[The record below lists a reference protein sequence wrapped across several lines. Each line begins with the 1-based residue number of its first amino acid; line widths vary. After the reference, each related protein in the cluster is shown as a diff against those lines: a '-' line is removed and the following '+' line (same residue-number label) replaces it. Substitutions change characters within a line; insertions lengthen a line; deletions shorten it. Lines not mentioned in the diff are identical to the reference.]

1 MTTNDYAERVYAGVL
16 GKIIGVYLGR
26 PFEGWSHEEILER
39 LGGIEYYVNNRPGMP
54 PLIVTDDD
62 ISGTFTFP
70 RALEDYHQ
78 VTAERIGRI
87 WLNYIIENRTILW
100 WGGRG
105 ISTEHTA
112 YLRLREGLHAPASGS
127 AELNGS
133 VVAEQIG
140 AQIFIDGWAMASP
153 GDPDRA
159 VALATAAAR
168 VSHDGEA
175 VHAARV
181 LAAMEAAAF
190 VEPRIDRLLD
200 IGTGY
205 VPADSAIAR
214 MIGDLREWHAGTSG
228 GTGGAGRRGGD
239 WHAAFGRIRERWG
252 YDRFPGDV
260 PVVPNHAVI
269 ILGLLYGAGDFS
281 ESLRIVGTA
290 GWDTDCN
297 AGNLGCL
304 LGIRNGLAA
313 FDGGRDWRGP
323 VADRLLLPSADPGNA
338 VSDAVREALRI
349 VNHKNRLDGAPPW
362 APKGGVR
369 FSFAFPGSVQG
380 FTPGEAETAVENV
393 AVGDDVVE
401 NVAVG
406 GGRALQ
412 VTFRGAGSV
421 TTPTFKLPDQ
431 LEMPGY
437 EFVASPSIYPGQT
450 ITAEISLVIEA
461 ARSEAAPSAA
471 ASSAAAPKASPAARP
486 VVPSAAHPATQAD
499 DGTVEAQLVLGVYT
513 AQGGLHEVRLG
524 EPERLSGVPRSFSR
538 RVPDTGGYP
547 IATVGLRF
555 RAASAGGAAAV
566 LLHSLDWSGEPD
578 VTFTRP
584 PAVDDTPDGSGP
596 RTWRHA
602 WANGVDQWDDV
613 WDVPFRLAQNRGR
626 GLLIQGTRDWRN
638 YAAEATL
645 RIDLADA
652 AGIAVRVQG
661 MERYYA
667 LLITSQGTVRLIR
680 RLEGDTVLREIPY
693 PWEPDRPYT
702 LRLAAEGATI
712 RASVDGVVLPEWV
725 EEASAAHGGGSRDG
739 AAADGA
745 VDSAADGAAPLN
757 SGAIAYVLERG
768 TLASAAMR
776 VVPITPGADRS
787 GSRKATSNGAR

>member
-1 MTTNDYAERVYAGVL
+1 MKGPGRFATGMNSVNPKTYAERVYAGVL
-16 GKIIGVYLGR
+16 GKAIGVYLGR

-39 LGGIEYYVNNRPGMP
+39 LGEIEYYVNDRPGMP

-70 RALEDYHQ
+70 RALEDYDQ
-78 VTAERIGRI
+78 VTAERIGRT

-100 WGGRG
+100 WGGLG

-112 YLRLREGLHAPASGS
+112 YLRLREGVRAPESGS
-127 AELNGS
+127 TELNGP

-159 VALATAAAR
+159 AVFATEAAR

-175 VHAARV
+175 VYAARV

-190 VEPRIDRLLD
+190 VEPQIDRLLD

-205 VPADSAIAR
+205 IPADSAIAR
-214 MIGDLREWHAGTSG
+214 MIADLREWHAGTSG

-269 ILGLLYGAGDFS
+269 ILGLLYGEGDFS
-281 ESLRIVGTA
+281 ESLRIASTA

-304 LGIRNGLAA
+304 LGIRNGLTA

-338 VSDAVREALRI
+338 VSDAVREAIRI
-349 VNHKNRLDGAPPW
+349 VNHRNRLDGVSPW
-362 APKGGVR
+362 APKGGAR
-369 FSFAFPGSVQG
+369 FSFTFPGSVQG
-380 FTPGEAETAVENV
+380 FTPGEAETT
-393 AVGDDVVE
+393 GE

-406 GGRALQ
+406 GGRALR
-412 VTFRGAGSV
+412 VTFQGTGSV

-431 LEMPGY
+431 LAMPGY

-450 ITAEISLVIEA
+450 VTAEVSTASGAEADAIEA
-461 ARSEAAPSAA
+461 
-471 ASSAAAPKASPAARP
+471 
-486 VVPSAAHPATQAD
+486 QCI
-499 DGTVEAQLVLGVYT
+499 LGVYT
-513 AQGGLHEVRLG
+513 AQGGLREVRLG
-524 EPERLSGVPRSFSR
+524 EPERIARAPQRISR
-538 RVPDTGGYP
+538 RVPDLDGQP

-555 RAASAGGAAAV
+555 RAARVGGAAAV
-566 LLHSLDWSGEPD
+566 LLHSLDWSGEPE
-578 VTFTRP
+578 VTFTWPGDVAP
-584 PAVDDTPDGSGP
+584 PRDGVTSKDGDTFQV
-596 RTWRHA
+596 WRHA
-602 WANGVDQWDDV
+602 WANGIDQWDDV
-613 WDVPFRLAQNRGR
+613 WDVPFRLVQNRGR

-667 LLITSQGTVRLIR
+667 LLLTSQGTARLIR

-725 EEASAAHGGGSRDG
+725 EEASAAHDGSPHSVG
-739 AAADGA
+739 
-745 VDSAADGAAPLN
+745 SADGAAPLS

-776 VVPITPGADRS
+776 VVPITPGTDRS
-787 GSRKATSNGAR
+787 GSR